1 MNAERTEPTQAG
13 LSPEELAVYEW
24 QLDVAGFGYESQCRL
39 KAATVLISRA
49 GGLGGNVALH
59 LAAAGVGRL
68 ILAHAGD
75 IRPSDLNRQLL
86 MAHDR
91 IGTPRLAA
99 AADTL
104 HRLNPRL
111 DLVTIPENISAT
123 NAARLAGQADVIVDG
138 APLFAERF
146 ALNHAAVEARKPM
159 VEAAVFDLEFHL
171 TTIVP
176 GQSPCLRCLYP
187 DANMHWTRKFPV
199 ISPVPGVAG
208 SLAALE
214 VIKHLTGLAPTL
226 AGKLLVA
233 DLRQLRFQTLPI
245 RRLPDC
251 PECGGI

>member
-1 MNAERTEPTQAG
+1 MNAARPDQA
-13 LSPEELAVYEW
+13 LPDLTPEEQAIYEW
-24 QLDVAGFGYESQCRL
+24 QLDVGGFGLAGQRRL
-39 KAATVLISRA
+39 KAATVFVSRA

-91 IGTPRLAA
+91 IGTPRLATA
-99 AADTL
+99 AESL
-104 HRLNPRL
+104 RRINPRL
-111 DLVTIPENISAT
+111 DLVTIPENISPA
-123 NAARLAGQADVIVDG
+123 NAARCVGPADVIVDC

-146 ALNHAAVEARKPM
+146 ALNHAAIKAKIPM
-159 VEAAVFDLEFHL
+159 VEAAVFDLDFHL
-171 TTIVP
+171 TTLLP
-176 GQSPCLRCLYP
+176 GQTPCLRCLYP
-187 DANMHWTRKFPV
+187 EANVHWTRKFPV

-214 VIKHLTGLAPTL
+214 VIKLLTGLGPTL

-233 DLRQLRFQTLPI
+233 DLRQLQFRTLPI
-245 RRLPDC
+245 RRLPSC